1 MDVLVNA
8 SVAEGNLVSHTES
21 VDNIIVLIAEEH
33 ARLNRLLR
41 RRSVV
46 LTLVVH
52 WLIGV
57 HLVHWVGGM
66 VHVGLLLARSI
77 GLPIITCLVDILTHL
92 IV

>member
-1 MDVLVNA
+1 MHT

-41 RRSVV
+41 GRSVV
-46 LTLVVH
+46 LPLVVH
-52 WLIGV
+52 WLSGV
-57 HLVHWVGGM
+57 HLVHGVGGM
-66 VHVGLLLARSI
+66 VHAGLLLARSI
-77 GLPIITCLVDILTHL
+77 GLPIITCLVHIVTHL

>member
-1 MDVLVNA
+1 MNA